1 MYDITILCYGTLM
14 RKQSNHRFC
23 KRAVKIES
31 AIVCGKLYQLP
42 PGFPALQVPDKA
54 VLWTGSK
61 DVFADAQEQYNQ
73 NSEKDFEFKIHEGW
87 SVVHGELVTFADPES
102 SVPPIDKLEGRPFF
116 YDRVLV
122 PAKRED
128 GSIIAAWAYTM
139 DKIPFG
145 ASPLPNGIWPE
156 NRKVKPIKIN
166 QN

>member
-1 MYDITILCYGTLM
+1 MYDISIFCYGTLM
-14 RKQSNHRFC
+14 KGFPNSRYCRKAKS
-23 KRAVKIES
+23 IEN
-31 AIVCGKLYQLP
+31 ATVCGKLYQLP
-42 PGFPALQVPDKA
+42 PGFPALQVPPEC

-61 DVFADAQEQYNQ
+61 DVFADAQEEYNQ
-73 NSEKDFEFKIHEGW
+73 NSEKDFKFKIHEGW

-128 GSIIAAWAYTM
+128 GNIIAAWAYTM

-145 ASPLPNGIWPE
+145 ADFLPNGIWPE
-156 NRKVKPIKIN
+156 NRKVKAIKIS